1 MPYFYMGES
10 GSCMQL
16 VTAFPIAMGF
26 EKTQPITLHQGEMY
40 IVIQEQNYLKYIH
53 LNCIDVF

>member
-1 MPYFYMGES
+1 MGES